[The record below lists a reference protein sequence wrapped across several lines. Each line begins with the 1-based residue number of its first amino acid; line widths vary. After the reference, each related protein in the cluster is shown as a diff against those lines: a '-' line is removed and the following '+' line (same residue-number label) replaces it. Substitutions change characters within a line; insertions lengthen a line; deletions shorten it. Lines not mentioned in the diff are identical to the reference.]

1 MLFELFLGFFEEFV
15 MDHEVHCKQSVT
27 ALNAILNFN
36 RLRIGNRACGH
47 TLFFFFERSEN
58 DFYIMS
64 WKEEEARGFFL
75 F

>member
-47 TLFFFFERSEN
+47 TLFFFF
-58 DFYIMS
+58 
-64 WKEEEARGFFL
+64 
-75 F
+75 